1 MGDATINTQD
11 PRYRG
16 NHVCDQNSGLHK
28 LMGTCLR
35 NTLHSPGPIS
45 PPERAQEQQ
54 VRLPREIKNPL
65 SRGRKMI
72 EEAASVL
79 DTDPGSIPHLDA
91 PD

>member
-28 LMGTCLR
+28 LMGPRLR
-35 NTLHSPGPIS
+35 NTHHSPGSIS
-45 PPERAQEQQ
+45 PPKRAREQQ
-54 VRLPREIKNPL
+54 VRLPREIKDPL

-72 EEAASVL
+72 EEAASMV
-79 DTDPGSIPHLDA
+79 DTDPGSITHLDA